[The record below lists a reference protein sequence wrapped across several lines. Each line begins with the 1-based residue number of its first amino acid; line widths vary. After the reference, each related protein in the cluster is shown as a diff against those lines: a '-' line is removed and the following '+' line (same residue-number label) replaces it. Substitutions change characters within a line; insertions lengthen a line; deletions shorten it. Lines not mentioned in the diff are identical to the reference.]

1 MEKATWVF
9 ALAGAVGLG
18 MLIGTLDRQSAEVT
32 ASIVREVSDRQAMP
46 PAVLERPEN
55 RLALRLPLGF
65 ERCDAVVAS
74 GYYASAMTY
83 PRCYVRGTR

>member
-1 MEKATWVF
+1 MQTVLAVAAGM
-9 ALAGAVGLG
+9 ALA